1 MTNTDIHNGSWA
13 KSIFKVGKWYVLASL
28 LVKGINAFT
37 LPIFTHY
44 MSPSEMGIY
53 NGINSLKA
61 FIPLIISLGLD
72 GAFIRFF
79 HEYKKD
85 HHKLA
90 TMFSSTFW
98 FVMVFGTL
106 ACILLFIGLKQ
117 THPQY
122 QPLSIALAVFPPI
135 FFQLGM
141 LGIAFFNQSLESY
154 KTTLFQITATLFG
167 VAFSIYLVVNQA
179 KGVQGRLIGDSIIA
193 LILMLMVTCYF
204 VKNKILRFEYD
215 KVYIKNAL
223 LFSLPLLPVSLSAWI
238 NTQSSL
244 LLVQKYFP
252 GQSVA
257 GLFGLATSVA
267 LLMYYAIDA
276 ITQVLNPV
284 VMSGLI
290 NDRERTHKKI
300 RELMLMFTVL
310 ILFIHLLIVF
320 FSKEIVIVFTA
331 NSFAFKSA
339 YLFIAPLCI
348 TYMFGIYH
356 RLFNTI
362 ISFHKK
368 NIYITYAVI
377 SGAICMFLSNIVLL
391 PLYGPKIAFVSQITG
406 TLIMVGIE
414 FYFARKLEQI
424 TFGLKRYW
432 PFLSLYLFGV
442 ILFYFFLNNDH
453 HFYQILILKISL
465 AGVIGLLFI
474 YWGNYY
480 RPIIDFAKRKFNL
493 K

>member
-1 MTNTDIHNGSWA
+1 MSHTDIHSGSWA

-53 NGINSLKA
+53 NSINSLKA

-85 HHKLA
+85 HQKLA
-90 TMFSSTFW
+90 SMFSSTFW
-98 FVMVFGTL
+98 FVLFFGSV
-106 ACILLFIGLKQ
+106 ACVLLFFGFKHYHQ
-117 THPQY
+117 DY
-122 QPLSIALAVFPPI
+122 NPLSIALAVFPPI

-154 KTTLFQITATLFG
+154 KTTLFQISSTLIG
-167 VAFSIYLVVNQA
+167 VGFSIYFVVSLNS
-179 KGVQGRLIGDSIIA
+179 GVQGRLIGDSIIA
-193 LILMLMVTCYF
+193 LILMLMVVVYF
-204 VKNKILRFEYD
+204 VRNNILQFKFD
-215 KVYIKNAL
+215 KAYIKTAL
-223 LFSLPLLPVSLSAWI
+223 LFSLPLLPVSLSAWV

-244 LLVQKYFP
+244 LLIQKYFP

-290 NDRERTHKKI
+290 NDRLRTHQKI
-300 RELMLMFTVL
+300 RELMLMFTVV
-310 ILFIHLLIVF
+310 ILFIHLLIVY
-320 FSKEIVIVFTA
+320 FSKELVIVFTA
-331 NSFAFKSA
+331 NAQAYKSA

-356 RLFNTI
+356 RLFNTV

-377 SGAICMFLSNIVLL
+377 AGAICMFMCNIVLL
-391 PLYGPKIAFVSQITG
+391 PLYGPKIAIVSQIIG
-406 TLIMVGIE
+406 TLIMVGLE
-414 FYFARKLEQI
+414 FYFARKLEHI
-424 TFGLKRYW
+424 KFGLIRYW
-432 PFLSLYLFGV
+432 PFLLIYFLGV
-442 ILFYFFLNNDH
+442 ALFYGYLNVDT
-453 HFYQILILKISL
+453 HFIQTLVLKI
-465 AGVIGLLFI
+465 GIVTVVGLLFI
-474 YWGNYY
+474 YFGNYIQ
-480 RPIIDFAKRKFNL
+480 PLKEFLKRKL
-493 K
+493 KLN